1 MNETKGQKVKA
12 WFKKHW
18 WVPVTVVIGTATV
31 IIIRKKFGVDVKKY
45 VRHLDLSDLEGSDTA
60 KAIFESVDEDIFTD
74 LAIKI
79 EEAVL
84 DPGIDHLTLT
94 RAYDLGIGSKL
105 VTVEIGK
112 Q

>member
-31 IIIRKKFGVDVKKY
+31 IIIRKKFGVDLKVN
-45 VRHLDLSDLEGSDTA
+45 RLDLSDLDGSDTA
-60 KAIFESVDEDIFTD
+60 KAIFEAVDEDIFTD

-84 DPGIDHLTLT
+84 DPGIEHLTIT

>member
-31 IIIRKKFGVDVKKY
+31 IIIRKKFGVDLKVN
-45 VRHLDLSDLEGSDTA
+45 HLDLSDLDGSDTA

>member
-31 IIIRKKFGVDVKKY
+31 IIIRKKFGVDLKVN
-45 VRHLDLSDLEGSDTA
+45 RLDLSDLDGSDTA

-105 VTVEIGK
+105 VTVEIDK

>member
-31 IIIRKKFGVDVKKY
+31 IIIRKKFGVDLKVDD
-45 VRHLDLSDLEGSDTA
+45 LDLSDLKVDEVAKTA
-60 KAIFESVDEDIFTD
+60 SEIIDEDIFTD

-84 DPGIDHLTLT
+84 DPGIEHLTLT
-94 RAYDLGIGSKL
+94 KVYDLGIGSKL

>member
-18 WVPVTVVIGTATV
+18 WVPVTVVVGTVTA
-31 IIIRKKFGVDVKKY
+31 IIIRKKFGVDLKVN
-45 VRHLDLSDLEGSDTA
+45 RLDLSDLDGSDTA

>member
-31 IIIRKKFGVDVKKY
+31 IIIRKKFGVDLKVN
-45 VRHLDLSDLEGSDTA
+45 RLDLSDLDGSDTA

>member
-31 IIIRKKFGVDVKKY
+31 IIIRKKFGVDLKVDD
-45 VRHLDLSDLEGSDTA
+45 LDLSDLEGSDTA